1 MNNFSNTHLHPIE
14 KASALDSRFRLF
26 FQNPRKI
33 LKNYVRQGMT
43 ILDLGC
49 GTGYFTLE
57 IAKLL
62 NNNGKVIAVDV
73 QEGMLDILRQKLQN
87 NELQRLIEIHNS
99 PENTLCLSER
109 VDFILAFYS
118 FHEMKYIDNIISDL
132 IRIVKPETKIFISE
146 QKLHVSKNAF
156 YKIIAKMENN
166 GFEIC
171 ERPVIFFSRTVI
183 MRMKQKTYNKIW
195 RAN

>member
-14 KASALDSRFRLF
+14 KAGALESRLRLF
-26 FQNPRKI
+26 LQNPRKI
-33 LKNYVRQGMT
+33 LNKYVRSGMT
-43 ILDLGC
+43 VLDLGC

-62 NNNGKVIAVDV
+62 NNNGKVIASDV
-73 QEGMLDILRQKLQN
+73 QKGMLQLLKQKLRN
-87 NELQRLIEIHNS
+87 SELQRLIEIHNS
-99 PENTLCLSER
+99 QECTICLTER

-118 FHEMKYIDNIISDL
+118 FHEMKYIDSIIRDL
-132 IRIVKPETKIFISE
+132 TKIVKPETLVFISE
-146 QKLHVSKNAF
+146 QKFHVSEKTF
-156 YKIIAKMENN
+156 KKIIEKMENS

-183 MRMKQKTYNKIW
+183 MKINQLTKSTT
-195 RAN
+195 A